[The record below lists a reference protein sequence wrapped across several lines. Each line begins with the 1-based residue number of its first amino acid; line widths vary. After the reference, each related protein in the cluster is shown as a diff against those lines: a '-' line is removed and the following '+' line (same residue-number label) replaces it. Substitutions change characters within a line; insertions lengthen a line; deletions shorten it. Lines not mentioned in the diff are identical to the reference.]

1 MILAKIQAEEAQ
13 EREHAKAKPHY
24 QIGTILAALFPA
36 ISLVLLYRDVF
47 FQVAQF
53 MELQFSGLNK

>member
-36 ISLVLLYRDVF
+36 ISLVLLYIYI
-47 FQVAQF
+47 
-53 MELQFSGLNK
+53 